1 MTARIRN
8 KIYFIFFLLLISNAL
23 AQNIVIRSIDILGN
37 KFFDKS
43 EYLKWIGIGVNQKIF
58 PGITDTIINRIST
71 NLIQNGFHFFELYKV
86 QIDSVDSAS
95 VNLLIELKEDSPT
108 EIREIQFVNVDSTDI
123 QFLQSTFEFLKGL
136 ILTQQD
142 FEVAINGVLNHF
154 EENGYP
160 FAKVIINSVNLSKDP
175 VEEKNSAI
183 IKIMFEK
190 GSLSRID
197 RVEVRGNTFTDENV
211 IIRELR
217 LSEGELYSQK
227 RINEFP
233 KRINRLR
240 FFDPVPLPQYYI
252 NSKGEGVLVI
262 EVKEKQTNNF
272 DGIVGYIPGTK
283 ENEKGYLT
291 GLVNISLRNLFGTG
305 RAAALRWNKYDR
317 NSQELEL
324 KYLEPWL
331 LKFPFNISFNL
342 YQRIQDTTYV
352 QRKFNGEIEY
362 LATEDISASLVVG
375 TESVIPTERTVPVFT
390 VFNSS
395 TLTTGLNF
403 KIDTRDDP
411 YAPTEGLFFINSYS
425 FSRKTINGPPQFIT
439 QQVTTKLDL
448 QRIAF
453 DFDIFFQLL
462 SKQILALSVNGRELR
477 GPSFENSDLFR
488 LGGTSTLR
496 GYREDQFLGS
506 RILWTN
512 FEYRFLLTRR
522 TFAFAFFDTGYYL
535 RNAEPERNI
544 LKSEDF
550 LYGYGLG
557 LNLETALG
565 VLAVSFALGEGDSFT
580 DGKIHFGLVNDF

>member
-1 MTARIRN
+1 MIVRIRY
-8 KIYFIFFLLLISNAL
+8 KIFFLLFLLLITNSS
-23 AQNIVIRSIDILGN
+23 AQNAVIKSIDILGN
-37 KFFDKS
+37 KYFDKS
-43 EYLKWIGIGVNQKIF
+43 EYFRWIGININQRTF
-58 PGITDTIINRIST
+58 HGITDTIKNRIAS
-71 NLIQNGFHFFELYKV
+71 NLTQNGFHLFEIIKV
-86 QIDSVDSAS
+86 EADMIDSVS
-95 VNLLIELKEDSPT
+95 VRILIELNEDNPT
-108 EIREIQFVNVDSTDI
+108 EISNIEFIDVDSADI
-123 QFLQSTFEFLKGL
+123 PFLHASFKFLEGQ
-136 ILTQQD
+136 ILTQQG
-142 FEVAINGVLNHF
+142 FEEAVNSVLNYF

-160 FAKVIINSVNLSKDP
+160 FVKVIIHSVVLNKDS

-183 IKIMFEK
+183 IKLKLEK
-190 GSLSRID
+190 GNLSRID
-197 RVEVRGNTFTDENV
+197 KVEVRGNTFTNENV

-217 LSEGELYSQK
+217 LSKGELYSQK
-227 RINEFP
+227 RIDEFP

-240 FFDPVPLPQYYI
+240 FFDPVSSPQYYI

-272 DGIVGYIPGTK
+272 DVIMGYIPGTK
-283 ENEKGYLT
+283 EKEKGYLT
-291 GLVNISLRNLFGTG
+291 GLINISLRNLFGTG
-305 RAAALRWNKYDR
+305 RAAAFRWNKFYR

-331 LKFPFNISFNL
+331 LNFPFNISLNL

-352 QRKFNGEIEY
+352 QRKFNSEIEY
-362 LATEDISASLVVG
+362 LATEDISASLVLG
-375 TESVIPTERTVPVFT
+375 TESVIPTEREIPVFT

-395 TLTTGLNF
+395 TITTGLNL

-411 YAPTEGLFFINSYS
+411 YSPTDGLHFINSYS
-425 FSRKTINGPPQFIT
+425 FSRKTINGPLQFIT
-439 QQVTTKLDL
+439 PQVNTKLDL

-453 DFDIFFQLL
+453 DFDIFFLL
-462 SKQILALSVNGRELR
+462 FSRQVLAISINGRELR

-496 GYREDQFLGS
+496 GYREEQFPGS

-535 RNAEPERNI
+535 RNAEPDRNI
-544 LKSEDF
+544 LKSQDF

-557 LNLETALG
+557 LNLETGLG
-565 VLAVSFALGEGDSFT
+565 ILAVSFALGKGDSFT
-580 DGKIHFGLVNDF
+580 DGKIHFGLVNEF

>member
-1 MTARIRN
+1 MIVRIRN
-8 KIYFIFFLLLISNAL
+8 KIFFLSFLLLITNAS
-23 AQNIVIRSIDILGN
+23 AQNAVIKSLDILGN

-43 EYLKWIGIGVNQKIF
+43 DYLKWIGININQRTF
-58 PGITDTIINRIST
+58 PGITDTIKNRIAS
-71 NLIQNGFHFFELYKV
+71 NLIQNGFHLFEIYKV
-86 QIDSVDSAS
+86 QIDSLDSAS
-95 VNLLIELKEDSPT
+95 VGLIIDLTEDNPT
-108 EIREIQFVNVDSTDI
+108 EISDIKFVDVDSADI
-123 QFLQSTFEFLKGL
+123 PFLQSSFDFLKGQV
-136 ILTQQD
+136 LTQLD
-142 FEVAINGVLNHF
+142 FESAVNGVLNYF
-154 EENGYP
+154 EDNGYP
-160 FAKVIINSVNLSKDP
+160 FVKVIINSVVLKKDSI
-175 VEEKNSAI
+175 EERNSAI
-183 IKIMFEK
+183 IKLTLEK
-190 GSLSRID
+190 GNLSRID
-197 RVEVRGNTFTDENV
+197 KVEVRGNSFTNEKV

-217 LSEGELYSQK
+217 LSKGELYSQK
-227 RINEFP
+227 RIDEFP

-240 FFDPVPLPQYYI
+240 FFDPVPPPQYFI
-252 NSKGEGVLVI
+252 NSIGEGILVI

-272 DGIVGYIPGTK
+272 DGIIGYIPGKK

-291 GLVNISLRNLFGTG
+291 GLINISLRNLFGTG
-305 RAAALRWNKYDR
+305 RSAALRWNKFDR

-331 LKFPFNISFNL
+331 LNFPFNISLNL

-362 LATEDISASLVVG
+362 LATEDISASLVLG
-375 TESVIPTERTVPVFT
+375 TESVIPTERVIPVFT

-395 TLTTGLNF
+395 VITTGLNL

-411 YAPTEGLFFINSYS
+411 YSPTEGLYFINSYS
-425 FSRKTINGPPQFIT
+425 FSRKTINGPVQFIT
-439 QQVTTKLDL
+439 PQINTKLDL

-453 DFDIFFQLL
+453 DFDIFFLL
-462 SKQILALSVNGRELR
+462 FSRQVLAMSINGRELR

-496 GYREDQFLGS
+496 GYREEQFLGS

-535 RNAEPERNI
+535 RNAEPDRNI

-557 LNLETALG
+557 LNLETGLG
-565 VLAVSFALGEGDSFT
+565 ILAVSFALGEGDSFT
-580 DGKIHFGLVNDF
+580 DGKIHFGLVNEF

>member
-1 MTARIRN
+1 MIVRIRN
-8 KIYFIFFLLLISNAL
+8 KIFFLSFLLLITNAS
-23 AQNIVIRSIDILGN
+23 AQNAVIRSINIHGN

-43 EYLKWIGIGVNQKIF
+43 DYLKWIGININQRTF
-58 PGITDTIINRIST
+58 PGITDTIKNRIAS
-71 NLIQNGFHFFELYKV
+71 NLIQNGFHLFEIYKV
-86 QIDSVDSAS
+86 QIDSLDSAS
-95 VNLLIELKEDSPT
+95 VGLIIDLTEDNPT
-108 EIREIQFVNVDSTDI
+108 EISDIKFVDVDSADI
-123 QFLQSTFEFLKGL
+123 PFLQSSFDFLKGQV
-136 ILTQQD
+136 LTQLD
-142 FEVAINGVLNHF
+142 FESAVNGVLNYF
-154 EENGYP
+154 EDNGYP
-160 FAKVIINSVNLSKDP
+160 FVKVIINSVVLKKDSI
-175 VEEKNSAI
+175 EERNSAI
-183 IKIMFEK
+183 IKLTLEK
-190 GSLSRID
+190 GNLSRID
-197 RVEVRGNTFTDENV
+197 KVEVRGNSFTNEKV

-217 LSEGELYSQK
+217 LSKGELYSQK
-227 RINEFP
+227 RIDEFP

-240 FFDPVPLPQYYI
+240 FFDPVPPPQYFI
-252 NSKGEGVLVI
+252 NSIGEGILVI

-272 DGIVGYIPGTK
+272 DGIIGYIPGKK

-291 GLVNISLRNLFGTG
+291 GLINISLRNLFGTG
-305 RAAALRWNKYDR
+305 RSAALRWNKFDR

-331 LKFPFNISFNL
+331 LNFPFNISLNL

-362 LATEDISASLVVG
+362 LATEDISASLVLG
-375 TESVIPTERTVPVFT
+375 TESVIPTERVIPVFT

-395 TLTTGLNF
+395 VITTGLNL

-411 YAPTEGLFFINSYS
+411 YSPTEGLYFINSYS
-425 FSRKTINGPPQFIT
+425 FSRKTINGPVQFIT
-439 QQVTTKLDL
+439 PQINTKLDL

-453 DFDIFFQLL
+453 DFDIFFLL
-462 SKQILALSVNGRELR
+462 FSRQVLAMSINGRELR

-496 GYREDQFLGS
+496 GYREEQFLGS

-535 RNAEPERNI
+535 RNAEPDRNI

-557 LNLETALG
+557 LNLETGLG
-565 VLAVSFALGEGDSFT
+565 ILAVSFALGEGDSFT
-580 DGKIHFGLVNDF
+580 DGKIHFGLVNEF

>member
-108 EIREIQFVNVDSTDI
+108 EIRDIQFVNVDSTDI
-123 QFLQSTFEFLKGL
+123 QFLQSTFEFLKGQ

>member
-108 EIREIQFVNVDSTDI
+108 EIRDIQFVNVDSTDI
-123 QFLQSTFEFLKGL
+123 QFLQSTFEFLKGQ

-154 EENGYP
+154 EEYGYP

-375 TESVIPTERTVPVFT
+375 TESVIPTERTIPVFT

>member
-1 MTARIRN
+1 MIVRIRN
-8 KIYFIFFLLLISNAL
+8 KIFFLSFLLLITNAS
-23 AQNIVIRSIDILGN
+23 AQNAVIKSLDILGN

-43 EYLKWIGIGVNQKIF
+43 DYLKWIGININQRTF
-58 PGITDTIINRIST
+58 PGITDTIKNRIAS
-71 NLIQNGFHFFELYKV
+71 NLIQNGFHLFEIYKV
-86 QIDSVDSAS
+86 QIDSLDSAS
-95 VNLLIELKEDSPT
+95 VGLIIDLTEDNPT
-108 EIREIQFVNVDSTDI
+108 EISDIKFVDVDSADI
-123 QFLQSTFEFLKGL
+123 PFLQSSFDFLKGQV
-136 ILTQQD
+136 LTQLD
-142 FEVAINGVLNHF
+142 FESAVNGVLNYF
-154 EENGYP
+154 EDNGYP
-160 FAKVIINSVNLSKDP
+160 FVKVIINSVVLKKDSI
-175 VEEKNSAI
+175 EERNSAI
-183 IKIMFEK
+183 IKLTLEK
-190 GSLSRID
+190 GNLSRID
-197 RVEVRGNTFTDENV
+197 KVEVRGNSFTNEKV

-217 LSEGELYSQK
+217 LSKGELYSQK
-227 RINEFP
+227 RIDEFP

-240 FFDPVPLPQYYI
+240 FFDPVPPPQYFI
-252 NSKGEGVLVI
+252 NSIGEGILVI

-272 DGIVGYIPGTK
+272 DGIIGYIPGKK

-291 GLVNISLRNLFGTG
+291 GLINISLRNLFGTG
-305 RAAALRWNKYDR
+305 RSAALRWNKFDR

-331 LKFPFNISFNL
+331 LNFPFNISLNL

-362 LATEDISASLVVG
+362 LATEDISASLVLG
-375 TESVIPTERTVPVFT
+375 TESVIPTERVIPVFT

-395 TLTTGLNF
+395 VITTGLNL

-411 YAPTEGLFFINSYS
+411 YSPTEGLYFINSYS
-425 FSRKTINGPPQFIT
+425 FSRKTINGPVQFIT
-439 QQVTTKLDL
+439 PQINTKLDL

-453 DFDIFFQLL
+453 DFDIFFLL
-462 SKQILALSVNGRELR
+462 FSRQVLALSISGRELR

-496 GYREDQFLGS
+496 GYREEQFLGS

-535 RNAEPERNI
+535 RNAEPDRNI

-557 LNLETALG
+557 LNLETGLG
-565 VLAVSFALGEGDSFT
+565 ILAVSFALGEGDSFT
-580 DGKIHFGLVNDF
+580 DGKIHFGLVNEF

>member
-1 MTARIRN
+1 MIVRIRN
-8 KIYFIFFLLLISNAL
+8 KIFLLFFITIIPNLS
-23 AQNIVIRSIDILGN
+23 AQNAVIKSIEIQGN
-37 KFFDKS
+37 KFFDRNQ
-43 EYLKWIGIGVNQKIF
+43 YLNWIGININQRTF
-58 PGITDTIINRIST
+58 PGIADTIKNRISK
-71 NLIQNGFHFFELYKV
+71 NLVLNGFHLFEITKV
-86 QIDSVDSAS
+86 ETDTLDSNS
-95 VNLLIELKEDSPT
+95 VKIFIELIEDKPT
-108 EIREIQFVNVDSTDI
+108 EISSIQFIDEDSSDFD
-123 QFLQSTFEFLKGL
+123 FLRSSFSFLIGQV
-136 ILTQQD
+136 LTQQE
-142 FEVAINGVLNHF
+142 FEKSVENVLNYF

-160 FAKVIINSVNLSKDP
+160 FIKVIINSVSLKNDTSNDKTMADIKLS
-175 VEEKNSAI
+175 VQ
-183 IKIMFEK
+183 K
-190 GSLSRID
+190 GNLSRID
-197 RVEVRGNTFTDENV
+197 KVEIRGNNFTNENV

-217 LSEGELYSQK
+217 LSKGETYSQK
-227 RINEFP
+227 RIDEFP

-240 FFDPVPLPQYYI
+240 FFEPVQTPQYYI

-272 DGIVGYIPGTK
+272 DGIIGYIPGTK

-291 GLVNISLRNLFGTG
+291 GLINISLRNLFGTG
-305 RAAALRWNKYDR
+305 RAAALRWNKFGR

-331 LKFPFNISFNL
+331 LNLPFNISGNL

-362 LATEDISASLVVG
+362 LATEDISASLLFG
-375 TESVIPTERTVPVFT
+375 TESVIPTERTIPVFT
-390 VFNSS
+390 VYNSS
-395 TLTTGLNF
+395 IITTGLNL

-411 YAPTEGLFFINSYS
+411 YSPTSGLLFINSYS
-425 FSRKTINGPPQFIT
+425 FSRKTINGPAQFIT
-439 QQVTTKLDL
+439 SNLITKIDL

-453 DFDIFFQLL
+453 DFDIYFQIFNR
-462 SKQILALSVNGRELR
+462 QVFALSVNGRELR

-496 GYREDQFLGS
+496 GYREEQFLGS
-506 RILWTN
+506 RIFWSN
-512 FEYRFLLTRR
+512 IEYRFLLTRR

-557 LNLETALG
+557 LNLETGLG
-565 VLAVSFALGEGDSFT
+565 VLAVSFALGQGDSFT
-580 DGKIHFGLVNDF
+580 DGKIHFGLVNEF

>member
-1 MTARIRN
+1 MTVRIRN
-8 KIYFIFFLLLISNAL
+8 KIFFLFFLLLITNSS
-23 AQNIVIRSIDILGN
+23 AQNAVIKSLDIQGY
-37 KFFDKS
+37 KYFEKS
-43 EYLKWIGIGVNQKIF
+43 DYIKWIGININQRIF
-58 PGITDTIINRIST
+58 PGITDTIKNRIAS
-71 NLIQNGFHFFELYKV
+71 NLIQNGFHLFEIYKV
-86 QIDSVDSAS
+86 QIDSLDSVS
-95 VNLLIELKEDSPT
+95 VRLLIELSEDSPT
-108 EIREIQFVNVDSTDI
+108 EIGDIQFVDVDSADI
-123 QFLQSTFEFLKGL
+123 PFLQSSFDFLKGQV
-136 ILTQQD
+136 LTQLD
-142 FEVAINGVLNHF
+142 FEEAVNGVLNYF
-154 EENGYP
+154 EDNGYP
-160 FAKVIINSVNLSKDP
+160 FVKVIINSVVLKKDSN
-175 VEEKNSAI
+175 EERNSAI
-183 IKIMFEK
+183 IKLTLEK
-190 GSLSRID
+190 GNLSRID
-197 RVEVRGNTFTDENV
+197 KVEVRGNSFTNENV

-217 LSEGELYSQK
+217 LSKGELYSQK
-227 RINEFP
+227 RIDEFP

-240 FFDPVPLPQYYI
+240 FFDPVPPPQYYI
-252 NSKGEGVLVI
+252 NSKGEGILVI

-272 DGIVGYIPGTK
+272 DGIIGYIPGKK

-291 GLVNISLRNLFGTG
+291 GLINISLRNLFGTG
-305 RAAALRWNKYDR
+305 RAAALRWNKFDR

-331 LKFPFNISFNL
+331 LNFPFNISLNL

-362 LATEDISASLVVG
+362 LATEDISASLVLG
-375 TESVIPTERTVPVFT
+375 TESVIPTEREIPVFT

-395 TLTTGLNF
+395 IITTGLNL

-411 YAPTEGLFFINSYS
+411 YSPTEGLYFINSYS
-425 FSRKTINGPPQFIT
+425 FSRKTINGPVQFIT
-439 QQVTTKLDL
+439 PQINTKLDL

-453 DFDIFFQLL
+453 DFDIFFLL
-462 SKQILALSVNGRELR
+462 FSRQVLAMSINGRELR

-496 GYREDQFLGS
+496 GYREEQFLGS

-535 RNAEPERNI
+535 RNAEPDRNI

-557 LNLETALG
+557 LNLETGLG

-580 DGKIHFGLVNDF
+580 DGKIHFGLVNEF

>member
-1 MTARIRN
+1 MIVRIRN
-8 KIYFIFFLLLISNAL
+8 KIFFLSFLLLITNAS
-23 AQNIVIRSIDILGN
+23 AQNAVIRSIDIHGN

-43 EYLKWIGIGVNQKIF
+43 DYLKWIGININQRTF
-58 PGITDTIINRIST
+58 PGITDTIKNRIAS
-71 NLIQNGFHFFELYKV
+71 NLIQNGFHLFEIYKV
-86 QIDSVDSAS
+86 QIDSLDSAS
-95 VNLLIELKEDSPT
+95 VGLIIDLTEDNPT
-108 EIREIQFVNVDSTDI
+108 EISDIKFVDVDSADI
-123 QFLQSTFEFLKGL
+123 PFLQSSFDFLKGQV
-136 ILTQQD
+136 LTQLD
-142 FEVAINGVLNHF
+142 FESAVNGVLNYF
-154 EENGYP
+154 EDNGYP
-160 FAKVIINSVNLSKDP
+160 FVKVIINSVVLKKDSI
-175 VEEKNSAI
+175 EERNSAI
-183 IKIMFEK
+183 IKLTLEK
-190 GSLSRID
+190 GNLSRID
-197 RVEVRGNTFTDENV
+197 KVEVRGNSFTNEKV

-217 LSEGELYSQK
+217 LSKGELYSQK
-227 RINEFP
+227 RIDEFP

-240 FFDPVPLPQYYI
+240 FFDPVPPPQYFI
-252 NSKGEGVLVI
+252 NSIGEGILVI

-272 DGIVGYIPGTK
+272 DGIIGYIPGKK

-291 GLVNISLRNLFGTG
+291 GLINISLRNLFGTG
-305 RAAALRWNKYDR
+305 RSAALRWNKFDR

-331 LKFPFNISFNL
+331 LNFPFNISLNL

-362 LATEDISASLVVG
+362 LATEDISASLVLG
-375 TESVIPTERTVPVFT
+375 TESVIPTERVIPVFT

-395 TLTTGLNF
+395 VITTGLNL

-411 YAPTEGLFFINSYS
+411 YSPTEGLYFINSYS
-425 FSRKTINGPPQFIT
+425 FSRKTINGPVQFIT
-439 QQVTTKLDL
+439 PQINTKLDL

-453 DFDIFFQLL
+453 DFDIFFLL
-462 SKQILALSVNGRELR
+462 FSRQVLALSISGRELR

-496 GYREDQFLGS
+496 GYREEQFLGS

-535 RNAEPERNI
+535 RNAEPDRNI

-557 LNLETALG
+557 LNLETGLG
-565 VLAVSFALGEGDSFT
+565 ILAVSFALGEGDSFT
-580 DGKIHFGLVNDF
+580 DGKIHFGLVNEF

>member
-1 MTARIRN
+1 MIARIRN
-8 KIYFIFFLLLISNAL
+8 KIFLLALLLLISNAS
-23 AQNIVIRSIDILGN
+23 AQNAVIKTIDIQGN
-37 KFFDKS
+37 KYFDKS
-43 EYLKWIGIGVNQKIF
+43 DYLKWIGININQRTF
-58 PGITDTIINRIST
+58 PGITDTIKNRITS
-71 NLIQNGFHFFELYKV
+71 NLIQNGYHLFKLYKV
-86 QIDSVDSAS
+86 QTDSIDSVS
-95 VNLLIELKEDSPT
+95 VRLLIELSEDNPT
-108 EIREIQFVNVDSTDI
+108 EISDIQFVDIDSSDI
-123 QFLQSTFEFLKGL
+123 LFLQSSFEFLKGQ

-142 FEVAINGVLNHF
+142 FEEAVNSVLTYF

-160 FAKVIINSVNLSKDP
+160 FVKVVIKSVFLQSDSVN
-175 VEEKNSAI
+175 EKNSAT
-183 IKIMFEK
+183 IKLSLEK
-190 GSLSRID
+190 GNLSRID
-197 RVEVRGNTFTDENV
+197 KVEVRGNSFTKENV

-217 LSEGELYSQK
+217 LAKGELYSQK
-227 RINEFP
+227 RIDEFP

-240 FFDPVPLPQYYI
+240 FFDPVPPPQYYI

-272 DGIVGYIPGTK
+272 DGIIGYIPGTK
-283 ENEKGYLT
+283 ENEKGYIT

-305 RAAALRWNKYDR
+305 RAAAIRWNKFDR

-324 KYLEPWL
+324 KYLEPWFL
-331 LKFPFNISFNL
+331 NFPFNISLNL

-362 LATEDISASLVVG
+362 LATEDISASIILG
-375 TESVIPTERTVPVFT
+375 TESVIPTERTIPVFT
-390 VFNSS
+390 VYNSS
-395 TLTTGLNF
+395 TITTGLNL

-411 YAPTEGLFFINSYS
+411 YSPTSGLHFINSYS
-425 FSRKTINGPPQFIT
+425 FSRKNINGPLQFIT
-439 QQVTTKLDL
+439 PQLNTKLDL

-453 DFDIFFQLL
+453 DFDIFFLL
-462 SKQILALSVNGRELR
+462 FSRQVLALSINGRELR

-496 GYREDQFLGS
+496 GYREEQFLGS

-535 RNAEPERNI
+535 RNAEPDKNI

-557 LNLETALG
+557 LNLETGLG
-565 VLAVSFALGEGDSFT
+565 VLAVSFALGQGDSFT
-580 DGKIHFGLVNDF
+580 DGKIHFGLVNEF